1 MEKELQSLNEL
12 TAEFT
17 GYLRK
22 LAYSEKGINTYRS
35 VWRHLGHYMKA
46 NGIEH
51 YTSIVGSTYLNE
63 TIALVDK
70 KKLTRW
76 QRNKIRVV
84 TVLSDYIETGTFRK
98 VKKRVAP
105 KRLDGPIG
113 AEIAKYI
120 DHNTRKNSYTTSTVQ
135 STRLYLSVFSTYLNE
150 SGIDKLE
157 DFDQNAIGHFVKSLV
172 EYSNTTRYLIIQKTN
187 QFLKYMY
194 DEEKLLQEHFR
205 MIPRHHFVLQPKLPS
220 YYSKQEVEQLLAS
233 IDRANALGKRDY
245 AMLMLVTRLG
255 LRCSDIAHLKY
266 DNILWEKELIVFN
279 QIKTKGKV
287 ELPLLQEVGT
297 TIIDYLKYGR
307 PGSDLPYIFLRHI
320 PPYDNMCNGNLYGV
334 VKKYMGLARIN
345 YDERKHGPHSLRHS
359 LATTLLADKVTLPV
373 ISSILG
379 HRSTESTME
388 YLRVDKGALIN
399 CALEVMP
406 INTSLSTMEMEVAV

>member
-120 DHNTRKNSYTTSTVQ
+120 DHNTLKNIYTTSTVQ
-135 STRLYLSVFSTYLNE
+135 STRL
-150 SGIDKLE
+150 
-157 DFDQNAIGHFVKSLV
+157 
-172 EYSNTTRYLIIQKTN
+172 
-187 QFLKYMY
+187 
-194 DEEKLLQEHFR
+194 
-205 MIPRHHFVLQPKLPS
+205 
-220 YYSKQEVEQLLAS
+220 
-233 IDRANALGKRDY
+233 
-245 AMLMLVTRLG
+245 
-255 LRCSDIAHLKY
+255 
-266 DNILWEKELIVFN
+266 
-279 QIKTKGKV
+279 
-287 ELPLLQEVGT
+287 
-297 TIIDYLKYGR
+297 
-307 PGSDLPYIFLRHI
+307 
-320 PPYDNMCNGNLYGV
+320 
-334 VKKYMGLARIN
+334 
-345 YDERKHGPHSLRHS
+345 
-359 LATTLLADKVTLPV
+359 
-373 ISSILG
+373 
-379 HRSTESTME
+379 
-388 YLRVDKGALIN
+388 
-399 CALEVMP
+399 
-406 INTSLSTMEMEVAV
+406 